1 MMRGSSMVLFL
12 VIMISVMAK
21 TIQSAPTPAE
31 PVNHLDPVRVEL
43 LGKDLEDSG
52 RNVNLSFLWILVMLI
67 APSSLP
73 GSWTSMVIPPTLVQR
88 INKCSGSGLVKQI
101 CFHHMLISYN
111 IEKPLGK
118 AVVGLKIDC
127 KGYHNEGIY
136 LLQGDYTNSK
146 IPVSKTAVIVKVMDE
161 VDNNALGEVRALK
174 DVDLYIDSGM
184 AIIHKKREPVILMGK
199 VDGVSILNTVQFKD
213 AMREGNEKEID
224 GWLEQM
230 RPLVKE
236 QVVFWALGK
245 KRLLHADFNLGNI
258 HIGARTSRSGTSQE
272 VHFDYPIKKARV
284 LDFGYPGIFKV
295 SERVTKE
302 QVVRSQFGSTSFMI
316 FGADSYW

>member
-1 MMRGSSMVLFL
+1 MVLFL

-31 PVNHLDPVRVEL
+31 PVNRLDPVRVEL

-52 RNVNLSFLWILVMLI
+52 RNPSWILDFYGNNAYLGAEDKQVF
-67 APSSLP
+67 
-73 GSWTSMVIPPTLVQR
+73 
-88 INKCSGSGLVKQI
+88 NKWIK
-101 CFHHMLISYN
+101 
-111 IEKPLGK
+111 KPLGK

-146 IPVSKTAVIVKVMDE
+146 IP
-161 VDNNALGEVRALK
+161 
-174 DVDLYIDSGM
+174 
-184 AIIHKKREPVILMGK
+184 
-199 VDGVSILNTVQFKD
+199 FKD
-213 AMREGNEKEID
+213 AVREGTNEKEID

-258 HIGARTSRSGTSQE
+258 HIGAKTSQSGTSQE
-272 VHFDYPIKKARV
+272 VHFDYPVKKARV

-295 SERVTKE
+295 SHKATKE
-302 QVVRSQFGSTSFMI
+302 QVVHSQFGSISFMI